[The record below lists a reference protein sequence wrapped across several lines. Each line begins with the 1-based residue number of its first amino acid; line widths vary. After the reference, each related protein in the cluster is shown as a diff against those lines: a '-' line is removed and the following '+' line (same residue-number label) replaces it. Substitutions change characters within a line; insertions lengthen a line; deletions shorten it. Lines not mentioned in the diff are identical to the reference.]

1 MSESGFVCDL
11 SVLDDPGS
19 RGFSVALDNGETLAG
34 FLVRRGNF
42 VYAYADSCPHTGVE
56 LAWLP
61 DQYLDADGMY
71 IQCAMHGALFTP
83 ESGYCVRGP
92 CAGQSLTAIPAE
104 VIDGRVLV
112 RPPPG

>member
-1 MSESGFVCDL
+1 MSEYRFVCDL

-19 RGFSVALDNGETLAG
+19 RGFSVVLGNGETLAG
-34 FLVRRGNF
+34 FVVRRGDR
-42 VYAYADSCPHTGVE
+42 VWAYADSCPHTGVE

-71 IQCAMHGALFTP
+71 IQCALHGALFTL

-92 CAGQSLTAIPAE
+92 CAGQSLAAIPAK
-104 VIDGRVLV
+104 VVDGRVLV
-112 RPPPG
+112 SPTTG